1 MYNGCMK
8 IQNKLRKGTPMNNY
22 IITTDNTNDFPNE
35 YYDEHGLG
43 CAYLTYTINGT
54 SYTKENLLSDK
65 EFYDAMRNGAM
76 PVTSQATPEQ
86 IRSLIQP
93 YLEEGLDVLHIAFS
107 SGLSG
112 TYNSARI
119 AADELREEFPER
131 TIVVIDSVAASL
143 GEGLLVHSAVEMKN
157 SGADLQ
163 TVASWVESHKL
174 NVAHVV
180 TVDDLFHLF
189 RGGRVSRTT
198 ATVGSLLNIKPIIH
212 VDNEGK
218 LINIGKVRGRKK
230 ALDELVKLMDQKIGS
245 YAPTCDT
252 IFISHSDCLEDA
264 QYVAEQV
271 KKKYPV
277 RNVLINY
284 IGSVIGS
291 HTGPGTVALFFYADQ
306 R

>member
-1 MYNGCMK
+1 MSYV
-8 IQNKLRKGTPMNNY
+8 
-22 IITTDNTNDFPNE
+22 ITTDNTCDFPRE
-35 YYDEHGLG
+35 YYDAHGLG
-43 CAYLTYTINGT
+43 CAYLTYTINDV

-65 EFYDAMRNGAM
+65 EFYEQMRNGAM

-86 IRSLIQP
+86 VRELLLP
-93 YLEEGLDVLHIAFS
+93 YLQEGLDVLHIAFS

-112 TYNSARI
+112 SFNSARI
-119 AADELREEFPER
+119 AVEELREEFPER
-131 TIVVIDSVAASL
+131 TIFLVDSVAASL
-143 GEGLLVHSAVEMKN
+143 GEGLLVHSALEMKN

-163 TVASWVESHKL
+163 TVADWVENHKL

-212 VDNEGK
+212 VNNEGK
-218 LINIGKVRGRKK
+218 LINIGKARGRRK

-245 YAPTCDT
+245 YGPGCDT

-264 QYVAEQV
+264 EYVAEQV
-271 KKKYPV
+271 KKKYPI